1 MSFERPGGPIPESP
15 AASAGGGSAAND
27 ALTPAMR
34 LQILSNEHWGLLAT
48 QTLAWN
54 ETFSR
59 AGMFLS
65 TLSGA
70 IIALALVAQ
79 ATQFGEEFR
88 LFALVILPVVLV
100 VGVGTFLRLGQ
111 SNYHAYQ
118 CVIGMNRIRAAYMEL
133 APDLERY
140 LVMGTTDDERGLR
153 LTAAFPPGS
162 SVAAQMLAATPIL
175 VMAIDALIVAA
186 VVAIIVFQLGGTL
199 ALAIAL
205 GAIGFVVAV
214 AASVGYAGRAIRRAR
229 SEREVRFPAR
239 QPTDEASP
247 ED

>member
-1 MSFERPGGPIPESP
+1 MAFERPVGPSPESP
-15 AASAGGGSAAND
+15 PAPATGGSAAND
-27 ALTPAMR
+27 AVTPAMR

-48 QTLAWN
+48 QSMAWN
-54 ETFSR
+54 EAFTR

-88 LFALVILPVVLV
+88 LFALVILPVVLI

-111 SNYHAYQ
+111 SNYHAMQ
-118 CVIGMNRIRAAYMEL
+118 CLVGMNRIRAAYMEL

-140 LVMGTTDDERGLR
+140 LVMGTTDDERGIMLS
-153 LTAAFPPGS
+153 AAIPPGS
-162 SVAAQMLAATPIL
+162 SLAARMLAATPIL
-175 VMAIDALIVAA
+175 VIAIDALIVAA
-186 VVAIIVFQLGGTL
+186 IIAISVFQVGGAITL
-199 ALAIAL
+199 ALAL
-205 GAIGFVVAV
+205 GAIGFFVTV
-214 AASVGYAGRAIRRAR
+214 AASVWYAGRAIGRVRR
-229 SEREVRFPAR
+229 EREVLYPSR
-239 QPTDEASP
+239 QPADHSSP